1 MMTGRP
7 EAEGESGG
15 DDRVGFCITGCAMLA
30 DGCAR
35 AQQGGRGGI
44 CREREGGGGRDG
56 LYLGDCGGGVRWR
69 LEAWKGGDMDGV
81 V

>member
-35 AQQGGRGGI
+35 AQQRERGGR
-44 CREREGGGGRDG
+44 RDG